1 MGMMGMD
8 ESDSLYHSFRSKTTM
23 GLEIGSL
30 VAGGYGAV
38 KGVIGFTKLARM
50 PTQITKI
57 AKQSA
62 KQLRGSNG
70 FLGHKGFE
78 LKNPSYQPLKI
89 SPATIQGRPYS
100 AHALDQM
107 QNRGFTP
114 SVIEQTI
121 KKGSYS
127 AGKKP
132 GTMTYYDSA
141 NDVTVVL
148 NNECRVITI
157 SYGEIN
163 Q

>member
-1 MGMMGMD
+1 M
-8 ESDSLYHSFRSKTTM
+8 
-23 GLEIGSL
+23 GSL

-38 KGVIGFTKLARM
+38 KGMIAFNRLARM
-50 PTQITKI
+50 PTQITTVI
-57 AKQSA
+57 KQGT

-78 LKNPSYQPLKI
+78 LTNASYQPLRN
-89 SPATIQGRPYS
+89 SPTNIQGRAYS

-114 SVIEQTI
+114 SIIEQTI

-127 AGKKP
+127 AGKNP
-132 GTMTYYDSA
+132 GTMVYYDSA
-141 NDVTVVL
+141 NDVTAIL
-148 NNECRVITI
+148 NNEGRVITI